1 MGNEIVPVV
10 DKDMTQ
16 ILDPEEQQRSRND
29 AKKRQKMQ
37 KVVNAMLKKEKL
49 HMVEVDDNHHCLFRS
64 MLQALKCRFRLGED
78 EDDVEIIRK
87 LAQDFPA
94 PGAW

>member
-29 AKKRQKMQ
+29 AKKRQKMP
-37 KVVNAMLKKEKL
+37 KVVNALSITSRG
-49 HMVEVDDNHHCLFRS
+49 V
-64 MLQALKCRFRLGED
+64 ARFPTVSR
-78 EDDVEIIRK
+78 
-87 LAQDFPA
+87 
-94 PGAW
+94 W